1 MPASTPLMPVRRRD
15 RCRAPADGFRRV
27 IVAATMG
34 GVLRLAIVDDHPVA
48 RRGLAAI
55 LAEDADMEVAASVAE
70 PGALPDPGGC
80 DVVLCDLYLDG
91 DRPSVGAVRE
101 LSLVTRVLVVS
112 AASRPADVLACMA
125 AGAAGYA
132 TKDMEEDALRA
143 AVREVAAGGFHL
155 SPQLAAIVGAAERSR
170 PGSGGGTALT
180 AREREALDW
189 IARGMTHAQ
198 AARRM
203 GVAPSTVDTYV
214 KRIRARLRLGNK
226 AELAW
231 FARNLAE
238 GDASGRGGPPG

>member
-1 MPASTPLMPVRRRD
+1 
-15 RCRAPADGFRRV
+15 
-27 IVAATMG
+27 
-34 GVLRLAIVDDHPVA
+34 VLRLAIVDDHPVA

-55 LAEDADMEVAASVAE
+55 LAEDADVRVVASVAA
-70 PGALPDPGGC
+70 PAALPDPGGC

-91 DRPSVGAVRE
+91 DRPSVAAVRE
-101 LSLVTRVLVVS
+101 LSRVTRVLVVS

-143 AVREVAAGGFHL
+143 AVREVAAGGFAL

-170 PGSGGGTALT
+170 PGGGGTALT

-238 GDASGRGGPPG
+238 GDPGGRGGPPG